1 MGIERKPDHT
11 AAGPT
16 SPGSYLPCA
25 LGPGPLPRMG
35 SQEGKTQG
43 PGLTAAAGRGEFP
56 SAPHCDKPCLGKPLS
71 HAAFLG
77 PPQELTPTPGS
88 WQWWRD
94 VGFPPRALRTGHRLI
109 SQRGW
114 DHGQFWKYGRKGR
127 AGIQTW
133 FYVKLTQHHVHHLP
147 RPTRTFWPPGWVV
160 VECPRCC
167 NLGLILLPEP

>member
-1 MGIERKPDHT
+1 M
-11 AAGPT
+11 
-16 SPGSYLPCA
+16 C
-25 LGPGPLPRMG
+25 PGPWAPAKNGESGGKDPGARPDSSCRKGRIPLSALLRQALP
-35 SQEGKTQG
+35 GKT
-43 PGLTAAAGRGEFP
+43 PFTC
-56 SAPHCDKPCLGKPLS
+56 SIS
-71 HAAFLG
+71 W

-88 WQWWRD
+88 WQGWRD

-127 AGIQTW
+127 ARIQTW